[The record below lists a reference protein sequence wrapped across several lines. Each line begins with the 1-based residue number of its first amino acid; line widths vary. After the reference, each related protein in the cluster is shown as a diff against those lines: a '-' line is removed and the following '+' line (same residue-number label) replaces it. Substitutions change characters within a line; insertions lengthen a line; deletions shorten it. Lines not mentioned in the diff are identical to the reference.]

1 MNRINRIAMKRLITL
16 SLLTLLAGALLLP
29 AAATAAKPA
38 KPAKSSTG
46 QIKKIKLR
54 MLRYYEGGKPS
65 DTAVEEIL
73 GRMEADGSFS
83 NIDYADQTFNTG
95 GRKTPHLV
103 DLGKL
108 ARAYATT
115 PGTYYKDRDL
125 YDAITR
131 SLAYWI
137 DLNLED
143 QNWWHRIIGWPKNL
157 IPTLVLMGDDMKRY
171 DKELYAKFIDYMTHS
186 WSIPEQ
192 RAQDGA
198 NGTDIC
204 QVTFTAAVS
213 SENGELLG
221 EVMEKVN
228 SLVKIAEGDREE
240 GIQPDFSY
248 TQHNGSGRQLYLAT
262 YGRDYVNGILFFL
275 NFVNGTDFWLAP
287 EKVDI
292 FERLFLDGLVWTW
305 YAGEIDVNQY
315 GRGLLRNSTA
325 PSFLDM
331 AQQLAAF
338 GTPRADELKKMIALM
353 KGSGELNG
361 NRMFPRTDYMI
372 HRPAGAM
379 ISTRMTSV
387 RTVGN
392 EAGNAEGMDNYHT
405 GDGANYIKVHGDEY
419 NPIYAGWNW
428 KRIPGTT
435 VMADRRAMPAPMWG
449 EGGQGGSEYASGA
462 SDGRNGVCAFIYA
475 KDSLTAHK
483 AWFYFDDYF
492 VALGAGIRSDRR
504 DAPAVTTVNQTQLS
518 GKATAGSGGAMAALG
533 GKNTAP
539 FDRLWHYD
547 VGYRFDTGTPTAETY
562 KGTYPA
568 EYKGK
573 KGDILWIGFDHGTA
587 PQQAVYAYAVYPAIR
602 EEAFLKRGDDYR
614 ILSNTPQVQAVADLA
629 SGKTMAAF
637 YEPGSITA
645 EGAGTITVDQPCLL
659 IHDRAAGK
667 TTVANPFCE
676 SRPMESVTVTIDGR
690 EERIPFGR

>member
-1 MNRINRIAMKRLITL
+1 MKRLFITA
-16 SLLTLLAGALLLP
+16 LLALLAGALLLP
-29 AAATAAKPA
+29 AATA

-46 QIKKIKLR
+46 QLKKIKLR
-54 MLRYYEGGKPS
+54 MLRHYEGGKPS
-65 DTAVEEIL
+65 DAAVEEIL
-73 GRMEADGSFS
+73 ARMETDGSFS

-95 GRKTPHLV
+95 GKKTPHLV

-108 ARAYATT
+108 ARAYATN

-131 SLAYWI
+131 SLSYWI
-137 DLNLED
+137 DLNLDD

-157 IPTLVLMGDDMKRY
+157 IPTLVLVGDDMKRY
-171 DKELYAKFIDYMTHS
+171 DKELYAKFIDYMSYS
-186 WSIPEQ
+186 WSIPKQ

-213 SENGELLG
+213 SENAELLG

-228 SLVKIAEGDREE
+228 SLIKVAEGDREE

-262 YGRDYVNGILFFL
+262 YGRDYVNGILFFM

-287 EKVDI
+287 EKVAI
-292 FERLFLDGLVWTW
+292 FEQLFLEGLIWTW
-305 YAGEIDVNQY
+305 YDGEIDVNQY
-315 GRGLLRNSTA
+315 GRGLLRKSTA
-325 PSFLDM
+325 PSFLEM

-338 GTPRADELKKMIALM
+338 GTPRSGELKQMISLM

-379 ISTRMTSV
+379 ITTRMTSV

-392 EAGNAEGMDNYHT
+392 EAGNAEGMFNYHT
-405 GDGANYIKVHGDEY
+405 GDGANYVKVHGDEY

-435 VMADRRAMPAPMWG
+435 VMADRREMPAPMWG
-449 EGGQGGSEYASGA
+449 EGGGGGSEYASGA
-462 SDGRNGVCAFIYA
+462 SDGRNGVCAFIFA

-483 AWFYFDDYF
+483 GWFYFDDYF
-492 VALGAGIRSDRR
+492 VALGAGITTPRT

-518 GKATAGSGGAMAALG
+518 GKATLGSGGAMTALNG
-533 GKNTAP
+533 RSAEP

-547 VGYRFDTGTPTAETY
+547 VGYRFDQGTPSAESY

-573 KGDILWIGFDHGTA
+573 KGNILWIGFDHGTA
-587 PQQAVYAYAVYPAIR
+587 PQAAAYAYAVYPNIG
-602 EEAFLKRGDDYR
+602 EEAFLKRGEDYR
-614 ILSNTPQVQAVADLA
+614 ILANTPQVQAVQDIA

-637 YEPGSITA
+637 YEAGSIEA
-645 EGAGTITVDQPCLL
+645 GDAGTIAVDSPCVL
-659 IHDRAAGK
+659 IYDPSTGK
-667 TTVANPFCE
+667 TTVANPYCE
-676 SRPMESVTVTIDGR
+676 SRPMESVKITVGGQ
-690 EERIPFGR
+690 ERTAMFTAGSFTAEV